1 MYCQCS
7 YMASICGTHQIVMFL
22 EQLMICCFYSIKM
35 QWNHKLFAFN
45 LLTYDIMSQFI
56 YLSQSPTHTRD
67 LCLGLGKQSNI
78 STILRKSYG
87 ITIALDPPYDMES
100 LCHKPP
106 YYMESLLS

>member
-1 MYCQCS
+1 
-7 YMASICGTHQIVMFL
+7 
-22 EQLMICCFYSIKM
+22 M

-87 ITIALDPPYDMES
+87 ITIALDPPHDME
-100 LCHKPP
+100 
-106 YYMESLLS
+106 ESLSLWHRLLLVILIHR